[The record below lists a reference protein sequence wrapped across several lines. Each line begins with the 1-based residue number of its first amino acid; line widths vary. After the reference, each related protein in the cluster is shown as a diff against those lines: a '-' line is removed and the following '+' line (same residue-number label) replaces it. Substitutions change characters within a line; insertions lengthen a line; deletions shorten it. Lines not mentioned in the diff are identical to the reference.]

1 MSFALAPDAG
11 LRRTTIGV
19 ERAPLI
25 VIDRVLA
32 DPAALV
38 DAAAG
43 EAFAPAYGPAGGY
56 PGIRAPA
63 PLDYVERVVRAID
76 PVLRETFGLGEVR
89 LGRAECNFSI
99 VTLPGK
105 ALVASQRVPHVDT
118 VDPLQFAI
126 LHYLCDAGQGGTG
139 FYRHRATGYATLTAD
154 RIERYDRLRAG
165 EVDPPGYI
173 DGDTPAFER
182 IAEVAARFD
191 RLIAYRSNM
200 LHSGIVTGDI
210 DPDPR
215 RGRLTANIFLS
226 YRAG

>member
-1 MSFALAPDAG
+1 MSFALRPDAVPQVAA
-11 LRRTTIGV
+11 IGA
-19 ERAPLI
+19 EREPL
-25 VIDRVLA
+25 VLIDGVLV
-32 DPAALV
+32 DPQALV
-38 DAAAG
+38 AEAAAAG
-43 EAFAPAYGPAGGY
+43 FRAADGPAGGY
-56 PGIRAPA
+56 PGVRAAA
-63 PLDYVERVVRAID
+63 PLDYVERVVRALD
-76 PVLRETFGLGEVR
+76 PLLRDAFALGEVR

-99 VTLPGK
+99 VTLPGE

-154 RIERYDRLRAG
+154 RIERYERLRAG

-200 LHSGIVTGDI
+200 LHSGIVTGDL